1 MVGASDGAGVG
12 AGDMVGNHVPS
23 GKVKVKAPESAQTVV
38 EPISQTRNWCMPV
51 VPPGSRSS
59 MTISVFPTHSQGSS
73 SLDSSSLHLKK

>member
-1 MVGASDGAGVG
+1 
-12 AGDMVGNHVPS
+12 MVGNHVPS

-59 MTISVFPTHSQGSS
+59 IMYDTSPLPAVTGTTSVE
-73 SLDSSSLHLKK
+73 